1 MWFIN
6 KGIEVDL
13 QMNQIL
19 ELVDKYLEIIINNMF
34 KIIEEKMD
42 SIDGGMVNFSI
53 I

>member
-1 MWFIN
+1 MWLTN
-6 KGIEVDL
+6 KGVEADP

-19 ELVDKYLEIIINNMF
+19 ELVDKYLEITINNMF
-34 KIIEEKMD
+34 KTIEEKMD